1 MRMLLVRLLAVVLS
15 GTLFAGCAGQQTR
28 SDVREYL
35 DKETG
40 ATVTRVKDPATFVHE
55 VPGLASSGRDY
66 VYLAPLAINSG
77 GARTYWVW
85 LGIWSTV
92 DRQARDERASPLS
105 IGPLLILADDEP
117 IELNLQS
124 ANSNPNPTGIR
135 MPYATP
141 VTTNQTYLARV
152 TRSQLQRLGHARV
165 LTLTDSPAGGLPR
178 TWRDDGRTAAMLG
191 RFSE

>member
-1 MRMLLVRLLAVVLS
+1 MRMLFVRLLAGVLLA
-15 GTLFAGCAGQQTR
+15 TLFVGCAGKQTR

-35 DKETG
+35 DKATG

-66 VYLAPLAINSG
+66 VYLAPLAVNRG
-77 GARTYWVW
+77 GARTYWLW

-117 IELNLQS
+117 IELNLQPAAS
-124 ANSNPNPTGIR
+124 NPTGIR

-165 LTLTDSPAGGLPR
+165 LTLTDSPAGGTAR
-178 TWRDDGRTAAMLG
+178 FWRSDDRTAAMLG
-191 RFSE
+191 RFAE